1 MFVHFAQQT
10 IGNFL
15 LRYLVCHYRFFALL
29 GKFLM
34 EVASIV
40 LPNLS
45 FRKHLKHRIWKFP
58 LFKTGAHS
66 QSHLCGCGTDYTLSW
81 KGRVDTAQS

>member
-1 MFVHFAQQT
+1 M
-10 IGNFL
+10 
-15 LRYLVCHYRFFALL
+15 LRVSLHIFALL

-40 LPNLS
+40 PPHLS

-58 LFKTGAHS
+58 LLRQEPKASPILVDVGLITHS
-66 QSHLCGCGTDYTLSW
+66 LGRAGWTLL
-81 KGRVDTAQS
+81 RADL

>member
-1 MFVHFAQQT
+1 MSLH
-10 IGNFL
+10 I
-15 LRYLVCHYRFFALL
+15 FALL

-58 LFKTGAHS
+58 LLRQEPKGSPTSVDEGLITHS
-66 QSHLCGCGTDYTLSW
+66 LGRAGWTLL
-81 KGRVDTAQS
+81 RADL